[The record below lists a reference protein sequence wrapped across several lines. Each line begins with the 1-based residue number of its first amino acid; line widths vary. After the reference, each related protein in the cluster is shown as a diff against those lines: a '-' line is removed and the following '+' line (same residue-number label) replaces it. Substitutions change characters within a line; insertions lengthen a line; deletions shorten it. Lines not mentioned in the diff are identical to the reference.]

1 MPYKLVKH
9 RNNTYSVINKI
20 NGKVY
25 SYGTTKIKALRQLRL
40 LKYVDLR

>member
-9 RNNTYSVINKI
+9 RNKTYSVINKI

-25 SYGTTKIKALRQLRL
+25 SYNTTKTKALRQLRL
-40 LKYVDLR
+40 LKYLDVH